1 MALGACTTMTV
12 RLYADHK
19 GLPLEDVQVDLRHE
33 KVDASECPDCQTKT
47 GKIDKIE
54 REIRLTGDLT
64 DEQRTRLLEIAN
76 RCPVHRTL
84 HAEVWEVSTLV

>member
-1 MALGACTTMTV
+1 MSKTTIESDAPETTQPAAAATAEPAPEAPSPEALG
-12 RLYADHK
+12 
-19 GLPLEDVQVDLRHE
+19 
-33 KVDASECPDCQTKT
+33 DAGPEAFHDRIRT
-47 GKIDKIE
+47 IDKIE